1 MHRSKLLFVMT
12 LLVSATSFAQD
23 TVSADQV
30 VGALEKQFG
39 VTPGQRRNHI
49 NGVCITGSFTGDKAV
64 QTYTNSTLFSGKKI
78 PVIGRFSLAGGSL
91 KIPDTARNPR
101 GMALEFELP
110 KKAVLHFTM
119 LNVPVFG
126 ASTQ

>member
-23 TVSADQV
+23 IVSADQV

-49 NGVCITGSFTGDKAV
+49 NGVCITGSFIGDKAI
-64 QTYTNSTLFSGKKI
+64 QAYTNSPLFSGKKY
-78 PVIGRFSLAGGSL
+78 R
-91 KIPDTARNPR
+91 
-101 GMALEFELP
+101 
-110 KKAVLHFTM
+110 
-119 LNVPVFG
+119 
-126 ASTQ
+126 